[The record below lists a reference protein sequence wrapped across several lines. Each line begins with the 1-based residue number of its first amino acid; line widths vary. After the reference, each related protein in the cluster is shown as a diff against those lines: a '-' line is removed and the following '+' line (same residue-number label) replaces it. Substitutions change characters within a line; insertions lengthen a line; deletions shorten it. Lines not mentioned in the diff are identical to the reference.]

1 MFHKAGFGLLLGV
14 VFAIVADQAIAR
26 SPSFLQTEAIGQT
39 SHHPH
44 SSTTFPTNQFQ
55 RLNQP
60 LENKVAVT
68 LGGLS
73 LIGLQLWWFL
83 LSKPKS

>member
-14 VFAIVADQAIAR
+14 VLAIADVQAIAR
-26 SPSFLQTEAIGQT
+26 SPSILKTEAIIQT
-39 SHHPH
+39 SHDPH
-44 SSTTFPTNQFQ
+44 SSTTFHTNQFQ
-55 RLNQP
+55 RINQP

-83 LSKPKS
+83 PSKPKS